1 MNTIL
6 SERSAPPH
14 GWAADD
20 GFHALPMGIAR
31 VRGRIFTAVNPRFC
45 DLVGYPAGELVGQST
60 ALVHANPGDC
70 QLLGETFYAD
80 LQAHGAASCQTRLRC
95 KDGSTI
101 EVTLTSMAGP
111 SVTAELTLVIMDV
124 TKSRRAEQELFWQ
137 NRELTAFHRI
147 SEVMLSDQPT
157 QSIFDTIARETSGMT
172 EFPMVAIELC
182 DFDRAVMIYRGAF
195 GIPLHEMPSPF
206 EVPMDVSLSGQVAHT
221 GEPLVEHNV
230 SDRREYAAPIL
241 RLLGVQTFLCV
252 PIKSDGQVVGCLSL
266 SHRERIPVAPRV
278 VKAVSSLANY
288 LATLFDRLQAREAVS
303 RSEAELSSVY
313 DRVPSVLCLFDEQLQ
328 IVRAN
333 RSATEFAGYPSGHSK
348 PAHLGEFFHCQSEE
362 GHAANCG
369 KKTDC
374 SGCDLRHVLLE
385 TLTTGKSQR
394 QVRMTQT
401 ILRHGLPENLVLLV
415 STERIQLGHTLR
427 VLMCLEDITKNVRA
441 DEQIRS
447 QAALLDITGDAIF
460 VRDFSD
466 RIIYWNEGAHRLYG
480 WTPAEAIGRTTNE
493 LMPENTSF
501 ESSRALQTVQNQDA
515 WAGEIKQKSRDGR
528 ELVIQSRWTLVR
540 EPEGKPKAILIVN
553 SDITEKKQLESQLL
567 RGQRLESIGTLA
579 SGLAHDLNNVLAPI
593 MMAVQ
598 FIKDNTEDD
607 GIRACFQTL
616 ETCSRRGADIIRQV
630 LMFAR
635 GVEGERILLNPKHL
649 IQEMQ
654 RIANETFPRSIE
666 ISTRIS
672 RQPCVLLGDAT
683 QIQQVIMNLC
693 VNARDAMPQGGVLT
707 LGLEHKELDAAGVHI
722 HPKAKP
728 GSYVVI
734 SVIDTG
740 TGIPPE
746 LVDKIFD
753 PFFTTKPLGQGTGL
767 GLPTVL
773 GIAENH
779 GGFVHLE
786 TKLGAGTTFFV
797 YIPAAPGDA
806 AGGEKSGS
814 HGELAKGKGELILVV
829 DDEPSVRKLASAILN
844 RHGYHTVTA
853 AEGREGIKMFEQH
866 RQSVRLVV
874 SDLMMPLL
882 DGPGMLRGLRAIEPG
897 FKSIVITGLGEENRI
912 AEAKAAGADLILN
925 KPFTADQLLSDVKKL
940 LS

>member
-1 MNTIL
+1 MNITL
-6 SERSAPPH
+6 SAGIPLLAPPV
-14 GWAADD
+14 GEAEPL
-20 GFHALPMGIAR
+20 ALRLGIAR
-31 VRGRIFTAVNPRFC
+31 VRDRVFVSVNQYFCEMLGYTA
-45 DLVGYPAGELVGQST
+45 AELVGQST
-60 ALVHANPGDC
+60 MMLHISSEVHERFGTA
-70 QLLGETFYAD
+70 FYQD
-80 LQAHGAASCQTRLRC
+80 LNTHGAAAWQTQLRC
-95 KDGSTI
+95 KDGSLV
-101 EVTLTSMAGP
+101 EVMLTSVHDGQPGNERTFAI
-111 SVTAELTLVIMDV
+111 VDI

-147 SEVMLSDQPT
+147 SEVMLSDQST

-172 EFPMVAIELC
+172 DFPMVAIELC
-182 DFDRAVMIYRGAF
+182 DFERAVMIYRGAH

-221 GEPLVEHNV
+221 GETLVEHDI
-230 SDRREYAAPIL
+230 SSRREYAAPIL
-241 RLLGVQTFLCV
+241 RMLGVQTFVCV
-252 PIKSDGQVVGCLSL
+252 PIKTDGRVVGTLSL
-266 SHRERIPVAPRV
+266 SHHESIPVEPRV
-278 VKAVSSLANY
+278 VKAASSLANY
-288 LATLFDRLQAREAVS
+288 LATLFDRLHAREAVS
-303 RSEAELSSVY
+303 RSEAELSTVY

-333 RSATEFAGYPSGHSK
+333 LAATEFAGYAGST
-348 PAHLGEFFHCQSEE
+348 ARTQLLGEFFHIPAPSPAGGSCGPE
-362 GHAANCG
+362 G
-369 KKTDC
+369 DC
-374 SGCDLRHVLLE
+374 LGCDLRSVLLG
-385 TLTTGKSQR
+385 TLATGKSQR
-394 QVRMTQT
+394 QVRMIQT
-401 ILRHGLPENLVLLV
+401 IIRNGNREEVVLLV
-415 STERIQLGHTLR
+415 STERIQLGTTVR

-466 RIIYWNEGAHRLYG
+466 RVVYWNEGAHRLYG

-493 LMPENTSF
+493 LMPDQTSF
-501 ESSRALQTVQNQDA
+501 ESARALHTVQHHDA
-515 WAGEIKQKSRDGR
+515 WTGEFKQKARDGR
-528 ELVIQSRWTLVR
+528 DLIINSRWTLVR
-540 EPEGKPKAILIVN
+540 EPDGKPKAILVVN

-567 RGQRLESIGTLA
+567 RSQRLESIGTLA
-579 SGLAHDLNNVLAPI
+579 SGLAHDLNNVLAPM

-598 FIKDNTEDD
+598 FIKDNSEDD

-666 ISTRIS
+666 INTRIA
-672 RQPCVLLGDAT
+672 RQPCILLGDVT
-683 QIQQVIMNLC
+683 QIQQVLMNLC
-693 VNARDAMPQGGVLT
+693 VNARDAMPQGGMLT
-707 LGLEHKELDAAGVHI
+707 IGLEKKELDEAGAKF

-728 GSYVVI
+728 GNYVVI
-734 SVIDTG
+734 SVKDTG

-786 TKLGAGTTFFV
+786 TQPGTGTTFFV
-797 YIPAAPGDA
+797 HIPAAPGDA
-806 AGGEKSGS
+806 LGGENAAGGVDAG
-814 HGELAKGKGELILVV
+814 KGNGELILVV
-829 DDEPSVRKLASAILN
+829 DDEPSVRKLTSAILGRN
-844 RHGYHTVTA
+844 GYRTLTA
-853 AEGREGIKMFEQH
+853 AEGREGIKIYEQN
-866 RQSVRLVV
+866 RQNVRLVV
-874 SDLMMPLL
+874 SDLMMPQM
-882 DGPGMLRGLRAIEPG
+882 DGPSMLRGLRELNPDLR
-897 FKSIVITGLGEENRI
+897 SIIITGLGEENRI
-912 AEAKAAGADLILN
+912 AEARAAGADMILN
-925 KPFTADQLLSDVKKL
+925 KPFAADQLLMSVKQL
-940 LS
+940 IG